1 MNCPN
6 CRTELPSEARFCMNC
21 GQPLQAV
28 EAETARHL
36 TLMTAAA
43 PAPLVEKAR
52 QANRLIGERRMVT
65 ALFMDVVA
73 SRAMKARLGDST
85 ATDMIYAGLDL
96 ACPIIYRYEGTITQ
110 LQDDELLVFF
120 GAPVVHEDDP
130 VRAVYA
136 ALDILEAVRAY
147 SQQTMEAHGTNFEVR
162 ISLSTGPVTL
172 GPVGD
177 DLKYEYSALGG
188 SLNLVAHV
196 EAAKL
201 PMNVL
206 ITEYTYRFVAPFF
219 ECVDLGQVNT
229 SGSLR
234 PVHIY
239 RIERP
244 RPVPAQYRGLSG
256 LQSPMVGRSRELAS
270 LVQLTQLVQAG
281 LGRVALIL
289 GEPGIGKSRLISEW
303 KKAALP
309 ENQSPAVLRWA
320 QGRCLSYGNEQPYHL
335 VISLLRALAGIS
347 ETASEPETRSGLSQ
361 LLESLFGPG
370 DSAFMDVYPYLG
382 HIMGLRLDGEALLRT
397 RQLDPQAHQLRALAA
412 LRQVLVAL
420 AQRSPLVIVL
430 EDLHWA
436 DPSSTDIIAELL
448 KLAASERV
456 MFALVMRAE
465 SDSTGWR
472 LAAGARQA
480 LGSRLT
486 ELPLEALS
494 NAESRQLVSNLL
506 EIEALPESV
515 RALVLQKAEGNPFF
529 VEEVIRMLIDQ
540 SAIVFEDGRWR
551 AGTEIERVQIPDNLQ
566 GLLMARIDRL
576 PDEVKHTLRVAA
588 VIGRQFPVKVLEYVL
603 AREHLP

>member
-28 EAETARHL
+28 AASDTRHL
-36 TLMTAAA
+36 SQMTAAA
-43 PAPLVEKAR
+43 PAPLLEKAR
-52 QANRLIGERRMVT
+52 QANRLTGERRMVT
-65 ALFMDVVA
+65 ALFVDVVA
-73 SRAMKARLGDST
+73 SRAMIARLGAD
-85 ATDMIYAGLDL
+85 AAAEVIYAGLDI
-96 ACPIIYRYEGTITQ
+96 ACPIVYRYEGTITQ

-120 GAPVVHEDDP
+120 GAPIVHEDDP

-136 ALDILEAVRAY
+136 ALDILEAVRQYCQETQAKY
-147 SQQTMEAHGTNFEVR
+147 GFDFEVR

-188 SLNLVAHV
+188 TLNLVAHI

-219 ECVDLGQVNT
+219 DCTDLGQVAGGT
-229 SGSLR
+229 GSR

-239 RIERP
+239 RIDGARP
-244 RPVPAQYRGLSG
+244 IPAQTRGLAG
-256 LQSPMVGRSRELAS
+256 LQSPMVGRSKELAS
-270 LVQLTQLVQAG
+270 LVQLTQLLQAG

-289 GEPGIGKSRLISEW
+289 GEPGIGKTRLISEW
-303 KKAALP
+303 HKAA
-309 ENQSPAVLRWA
+309 SPAGQKPGLTWV

-335 VISLLRALAGIS
+335 IISLLRSLS
-347 ETASEPETRSGLSQ
+347 STPETASEPETRSALMA
-361 LLESLFGPG
+361 LLESLFEPQ
-370 DSAFMDVYPYLG
+370 SVEFFDVYPYLG
-382 HIMGLRLDGEALLRT
+382 HLMGLRLDGESLTLT
-397 RQLDPQAHQLRALAA
+397 RQLEPQAHQLRAQSA
-412 LRQVLVAL
+412 LRRLLTAL
-420 AQRSPLVIVL
+420 ARRSPLVVVL

-436 DPSSTDIIAELL
+436 DPTSAEMMSQLL
-448 KLAASERV
+448 PLAVSERI

-465 SDSTGWR
+465 PDSSGWR
-472 LAAGARQA
+472 LAAAARQS
-480 LGSRLT
+480 LGGRLT

-494 NAESRQLVSNLL
+494 SADSRQLVSNLL
-506 EIEALPESV
+506 EIEALPEAA
-515 RALVLQKAEGNPFF
+515 RTLILQKAEGNPFF

-540 SAIVFEDGRWR
+540 GAINFIEGRWR
-551 AGTEIERVQIPDNLQ
+551 AGAEIDQVEIPDNLQ
-566 GLLMARIDRL
+566 GLLMTRIDRL
-576 PDEVKHTLRVAA
+576 PEEVKHTLRVAA

-603 AREHLP
+603 ARERHE